1 MLGYI
6 IAIFVAPF
14 KHSEQIAVEAVQ
26 LKMGKGIV
34 GDRFFGFRQK
44 QSNRNLT
51 LIEVE
56 TIEEFNRIYGFNIEL
71 NTTRRNI
78 LTRDIRLNE
87 LVGKTFR
94 VGNVLCKGIE
104 LCEPCRLLTKQITT
118 DPLSSA
124 AIIKAF
130 THKGGLRAEVLS
142 DGVVRLGD
150 SCIESDA

>member
-1 MLGYI
+1 MIVFLVLG
-6 IAIFVAPF
+6 
-14 KHSEQIAVEAVQ
+14 KNN
-26 LKMGKGIV
+26 GC
-34 GDRFFGFRQK
+34 
-44 QSNRNLT
+44 NLT

-78 LTRDIRLNE
+78 LTRGIRLND

-104 LCEPCRLLTKQITT
+104 LCEPCRLLSKQITT
-118 DPLSSA
+118 NSLSSA

-130 THKGGLRAEVLS
+130 THKGGLRAETLS